1 MQELAV
7 TYLKNFLMNTAELST
22 QPLMRM
28 FSLKHEFS
36 TEWNKFLYPVI
47 VGSDQSLAVTLK
59 KEHFPFFTKNR
70 SIDVSKIDAFMKST
84 RTGEYKMILKA
95 TDLDDNPMTSSE
107 ISMPENATFANM
119 QKATFRD
126 STASFNTEE
135 INIMLPLILKF
146 RHN

>member
-1 MQELAV
+1 
-7 TYLKNFLMNTAELST
+7 MNTAELST